1 MSPTPCARPPS
12 AAWRSAAGRPPP
24 LPPTPSPV
32 RGRGG
37 ADAII
42 PLSRR
47 GRGGGQPL
55 CTGWVTSPV
64 HPHAPWLAGVWG
76 EASPQVPPWGR
87 RGERT
92 ALDFYPR
99 APYSPNVIYGQFRT
113 LINLLL
119 VLALGAVFLWG
130 GFRVFGAFTSS
141 ASAPLP
147 TATPRP
153 VIQQLPTIPPATPTR
168 RTGTGTGAKAT
179 ATPRP
184 TPRPSPTPNT
194 PPKMFVTT
202 AEGSSTGATTF
213 KVGTIPLSSTG
224 YQELYCKVRNSAL
237 PPGTTS
243 FTMTWTKDGPDS
255 SSSAYQYSVGRQP
268 GDFSYGNYISSRLS
282 VPGAY
287 RCDVNINGQ
296 PFGSARFTI
305 TP

>member
-1 MSPTPCARPPS
+1 
-12 AAWRSAAGRPPP
+12 
-24 LPPTPSPV
+24 
-32 RGRGG
+32 
-37 ADAII
+37 
-42 PLSRR
+42 
-47 GRGGGQPL
+47 
-55 CTGWVTSPV
+55 
-64 HPHAPWLAGVWG
+64 
-76 EASPQVPPWGR
+76 
-87 RGERT
+87 
-92 ALDFYPR
+92 
-99 APYSPNVIYGQFRT
+99 VIYGQFRT

-141 ASAPLP
+141 ASVPPP

-153 VIQQLPTIPPATPTR
+153 MVQQLPTIPPATATPTR
-168 RTGTGTGAKAT
+168 RAGTVAQAT

-184 TPRPSPTPNT
+184 TPRPTPTPNT
-194 PPKMFVTT
+194 PPKVFVATSET
-202 AEGSSTGATTF
+202 ASTGATSF
-213 KVGTIPLSSTG
+213 KAGTIPLSSTG
-224 YQELYCKVRNSAL
+224 YPQLYCKVRNSAL

-255 SSSAYQYSVGRQP
+255 SSSAYQYSVGRTA
-268 GDFSYGNYISSRLS
+268 GDFTYGNYISSRLS

>member
-24 LPPTPSPV
+24 LPPPPSPV

-42 PLSRR
+42 PLPRR

-130 GFRVFGAFTSS
+130 GFRAFGAFTSS

-153 VIQQLPTIPPATPTR
+153 VVQQLPTIPPATPTR
-168 RTGTGTGAKAT
+168 RAGTGTGAKAT

-194 PPKMFVTT
+194 PPKVIVALSVSDTK
-202 AEGSSTGATTF
+202 GATS
-213 KVGTIPLSSTG
+213 LSAASVPIRDG
-224 YQELYCKVRNSAL
+224 YPSVYCLARNTAL
-237 PPGTTS
+237 PAQGSVT
-243 FTMTWTKDGPDS
+243 FTWYNDQPN
-255 SSSAYQYSVGRQP
+255 AFLWQQAIPRQP
-268 GDFSYGNYISSRLS
+268 GDFTIYYYEHPQFKT
-282 VPGAY
+282 PGGKFHCNVA
-287 RCDVNINGQ
+287 VNGVDI
-296 PFGSARFTI
+296 GSAHFTI